1 MMVREGRV
9 RGEGIPP
16 ESTTCPSPIFRAG
29 SYLFQRPI
37 SPPMSLG
44 NLHTRM
50 YHMCVICVDVCVV
63 WCVCVCVTSS
73 VWGRGRGG
81 DWEGEGRVFLALIEF

>member
-50 YHMCVICVDVCVV
+50 YHMCVICVDVCVGV
-63 WCVCVCVTSS
+63 YVYVSQAVC
-73 VWGRGRGG
+73 GEEG
-81 DWEGEGRVFLALIEF
+81 GEGTGREREGCS